1 MKLPSELSR
10 AEHKAEAAGDSQ
22 SPKTQAA
29 GDPQWTG
36 RWLGCVVLWAGW
48 LIPQVLLLGPALV
61 GRTVDLPV
69 DLLAAP
75 HINYFPKRPEYAN
88 IQPHHAD
95 DVSDLV
101 LIGPATGGNFAAK
114 ELRAGRLPLWQPG
127 NFAGA
132 PFVASYSPFVIP
144 YYLAPYPNTLAWIG
158 LLESVVLGLGMWLLL
173 RRTFQLSYW
182 PAAIGSW
189 CAPLTGFMTVWHG
202 FAVVGPFCWLPW
214 LLLAAGAAVKR
225 PEGYGTVAV
234 AILTALTLLSGHP
247 GVGGLV
253 LLTTGLYVLWL
264 LADEILF
271 ERRWQRATW
280 SATGI
285 GLAWALGFSLA
296 APYLLPLLEYGRTG
310 ARLEL
315 RSQRFEERLP
325 EGLRALSAIVV
336 PDIYGGNV
344 RADWRRTS
352 RTILPESSAGAYA
365 GLLAALWL
373 APLAWRDRRRRS
385 QVVFLSLLIIVS
397 LGWTLNIPGFVDIL
411 RSEPLRPLASLSYNR
426 WVLATG
432 LAILILAAIGL
443 EQLRSSVAN
452 FRWWFLIPVVV
463 TASFGCWCLYCRLTL
478 VDLKQAQLFSL
489 CYDAGA
495 ALSLAALVGWATT
508 TRAVPYGKWIRLG
521 LISLLPL
528 ELFWFAWNERRQA
541 DMALYF
547 PRIPVLEKLATLP
560 MGRIWGVSCFP
571 PNLNQTQGLEDV
583 RGYDAVDPGNFI
595 RLFNLAM
602 DRDESIA
609 FTYARTQYALPLAQP
624 TAGGLSFHPVVNLLN
639 VRYLIFRQ
647 QPPRELSV
655 ILNGDGYWIAE
666 NRAAL
671 PRVSVPR
678 TVRVVSD
685 DKQATSNMKGFD
697 FDPRE
702 LAFVTDKLQLPDI
715 IRGQANVHYETPTRA
730 EIDVDMQTAGLV
742 LLADLWDAGWRA
754 QLDGAECPTYRVD
767 VALRGYQVPA
777 GKHRIVCIYDPQ
789 SLHTGFHAAAV
800 GGIVLLLW
808 VMWKG
813 RGIFRNRG
821 ATNGDTRL

>member
-1 MKLPSELSR
+1 M
-10 AEHKAEAAGDSQ
+10 
-22 SPKTQAA
+22 
-29 GDPQWTG
+29 
-36 RWLGCVVLWAGW
+36 LWAGW
-48 LIPQVLLLGPALV
+48 LIPQLLLLGPAFV
-61 GRTVDLPV
+61 GWTVDLPV

-75 HINYFPKRPEYAN
+75 HINYFPTRPEYAN
-88 IQPHHAD
+88 ITPHNAD

-101 LIGPATGGNFAAK
+101 LIGPATGGNFAAR

-144 YYLAPYPNTLAWIG
+144 FYLAPYPITLAWIW
-158 LLESVVLGLGMWLLL
+158 LLEAVTLGIGTWLLL

-202 FAVVGPFCWLPW
+202 FTVVGPFCWLPW

-225 PEGYGTVAV
+225 PQGYGSVAV

-264 LADEILF
+264 LGDEIF
-271 ERRWQRATW
+271 AQRRWQRAAS
-280 SATGI
+280 SAMGI
-285 GLAWALGFSLA
+285 GLAWMLGFSLA

-310 ARLEL
+310 ARLQM
-315 RSQRFEERLP
+315 RSQRLEERLP
-325 EGLRALSAIVV
+325 EGVRALAAIVV
-336 PDIYGGNV
+336 PDIYGGNS

-373 APLAWRDRRRRS
+373 APLAWCDRQRRS

-397 LGWTLNIPGFVDIL
+397 LSWTLNVPGFVDIL
-411 RSEPLRPLASLSYNR
+411 RSELLQPLAPLSYNR

-432 LAILILAAIGL
+432 IAILILAAIGL
-443 EQLRSSVAN
+443 EQLRTNAIH
-452 FRWWFLIPVVV
+452 FRWWFLIPAVV
-463 TASFGCWCLYCRLTL
+463 TASFGCWCLYRRLAQ

-508 TRAVPYGKWIRLG
+508 TRTVRYGKWIRWGVIG
-521 LISLLPL
+521 LVPL
-528 ELFWFAWNERRQA
+528 ELFGFAWNERRQA
-541 DMALYF
+541 DAALYF
-547 PRIPVLEKLATLP
+547 PRIPILEKLATLP
-560 MGRIWGVSCFP
+560 MGRIWGVNCFP
-571 PNLNQTQGLEDV
+571 PNLNLTQGLEDV

-609 FTYARTQYALPLAQP
+609 PSYAWTQFALPLAQS
-624 TAGGLSFHPVVNLLN
+624 TAKGLSFHPVVNLLN
-639 VRYLIFRQ
+639 VRYLIFRRP
-647 QPPRELSV
+647 PPRELPV
-655 ILNGDGYWIAE
+655 ILSGDGYWIAE

-671 PRVSVPR
+671 PRVYVPR
-678 TVRVVSD
+678 SVRIVND
-685 DKQATSNMKGFD
+685 DKQAISEMKGFD
-697 FDPRE
+697 FDPRAS
-702 LAFVTDKLQLPDI
+702 AFVTDNLQLPSAMQGKASV
-715 IRGQANVHYETPTRA
+715 RYVAPTRA

-754 QLDGAECPTYRVD
+754 ELDGTQCPTYCVD

-777 GKHRIVCIYDPQ
+777 GKHRIVCTYDPQ
-789 SLHTGFHAAAV
+789 SLRTGIGAAIV
-800 GGIVLLLW
+800 GGLILLFW
-808 VMWKG
+808 AIWKG
-813 RGIFRNRG
+813 RGILGSRRAADTSYSYAARN
-821 ATNGDTRL
+821 AD